1 MTRKRKLVYK
11 AHAWGDIYLAAV
23 RRGYDHG
30 YAAWLADQ
38 WSKRKQKDMR
48 R

>member
-1 MTRKRKLVYK
+1 MKKK
-11 AHAWGDIYLAAV
+11 AWGDIYTAAV

-38 WSKRKQKDMR
+38 WERRKQAEKPQ
-48 R
+48 